1 MEGKMKNEYRK
12 IESTLELLLMALSDS
27 FSECES
33 IEVQEFIDAGEYG
46 IALQTLID
54 IIEEESKSI
63 SKEALLLAKKAGE
76 CMNMDSNTIEKRV
89 SRYVKKTG

>member
-1 MEGKMKNEYRK
+1 VIARQRENQPANPN
-12 IESTLELLLMALSDS
+12 TQLLLMALSDS